1 MMKRSELE
9 TSNSLRETFDDI
21 RHYVAGNSVG
31 ITLDSEMV
39 KELIFLLLCKVS
51 DERNTKPNDQVQFQ
65 LLEGSN
71 SLETVKSLMSETRKK
86 PLLKSLNFIDKK
98 SGTKLGDKTLSY
110 CVESLQKLELSGSSR
125 DVMGEA
131 FETLI
136 GPFLRGDEGQFFT
149 PRTLIELAVRMVNP
163 KENELI
169 LDPACG
175 AGGFLI
181 SAMQHISKTNSKY
194 NGKGIL
200 GIDKDTF
207 LSEIA
212 QCYLIICGGDK
223 SFIANE
229 NSLDVPLNWSKISN
243 ASIQLGT
250 IDVIVTNPPFGAKIP
265 VTGEELLKQY
275 ELGRK
280 WKKNVDGDF
289 EQTEKLLDK
298 QPPQIL
304 FIERCLQFLRPGGR
318 LAIVLPESILG
329 NARERYVR
337 QFTRTEANV
346 VAIVDCPIETFQ
358 PGTSTKVGLLIL
370 QKKTENSKQEDV
382 WMAISETCGHDRRG
396 KVIYREDGTLDN
408 EFDSIGD
415 LWEQSGRDNY
425 VGF

>member
-1 MMKRSELE
+1 LK

-21 RHYVAGNSVG
+21 RNFVAGNSVG
-31 ITLDSEMV
+31 ISLDSEMV

-51 DERNTKPNDQVQFQ
+51 DERNTKSNDYVQFQ
-65 LLEGSN
+65 VLEVSDP
-71 SLETVKSLMSETRKK
+71 LKQVKSLMSEIKK
-86 PLLKSLNFIDKK
+86 TPLLKSLNFIDKK
-98 SGTKLGDKTLSY
+98 SGTRIGEKTLTY
-110 CVESLQKLELSGSSR
+110 CVESLQELELSGSSR

-149 PRTLIELAVRMVNP
+149 PRSLIELAVRMVNP

-181 SAMQHISKTNSKY
+181 SAMQHISIINSEY

-207 LSEIA
+207 LSEITK
-212 QCYLIICGGDK
+212 CYLIICGGEK

-229 NSLDVPLNWSKISN
+229 NSLDIPSNWSKNSN
-243 ASIQLGT
+243 ERIQLGA

-265 VTGEELLKQY
+265 VSGEELLKQY

-280 WKKNVDGDF
+280 WKKNAEGDF
-289 EQTEKLLDK
+289 DRTEKILEK

-304 FIERCLQFLRPGGR
+304 FIERCLQFLSPGGR

-337 QFTRTEANV
+337 QFTRTKANI
-346 VAIVDCPIETFQ
+346 VAIVDCPLETFQ

-370 QKKTENSKQEDV
+370 QKKTENSKQGDV

-396 KVIYREDGTLDN
+396 KTIYRENGTIDN
-408 EFDSIGD
+408 EFELIGNQ
-415 LWEQSGRDNY
+415 WEQSERENHVD
-425 VGF
+425 F